1 MKKKLSAIISIVVTI
16 LILPSCG
23 TVFGGSTYFAHV
35 VIENKTT
42 AKIYHKDEYKG
53 TGNAMIE
60 VNRTKASQLSLQV
73 KSEGCKDQTFDY
85 TTLSIRPV
93 VLGFDLYFGLA
104 GLLAGGFYLAPI
116 PLIADFVTGGIYKP
130 NNKDARIIKEDDKH
144 FKYLINY
151 TGCETKVDP
160 IIEPL
165 NETKPI
171 VKSVINTST
180 TDEIYLKNGSIIKGF
195 IIEEQPTT
203 QVTMQTNDGN
213 LFVFKMIEIEKIL
226 SNPDVLCWD
235 IIYLKNGSI
244 IKGRTTEQVVGVE
257 IKFKSADNNTIQT
270 FDAERVEK
278 IVRELK
284 K

>member
-85 TTLSIRPV
+85 KTLSIRPV

-144 FKYLINY
+144 FKYLINN
-151 TGCETKVDP
+151 CR
-160 IIEPL
+160 L
-165 NETKPI
+165 
-171 VKSVINTST
+171 
-180 TDEIYLKNGSIIKGF
+180 GS
-195 IIEEQPTT
+195 
-203 QVTMQTNDGN
+203 
-213 LFVFKMIEIEKIL
+213 
-226 SNPDVLCWD
+226 SLCFLW
-235 IIYLKNGSI
+235 
-244 IKGRTTEQVVGVE
+244 
-257 IKFKSADNNTIQT
+257 
-270 FDAERVEK
+270 
-278 IVRELK
+278 
-284 K
+284 